1 MALETKQL
9 PKEIVD
15 NLISYKNNYTNSV
28 YNLGELHMRISSLK
42 KELKKMEE
50 DTILY
55 ETDVD
60 KTYDILNT
68 ALADLEKQYPKGEVN
83 LLDGTVIFEN
93 NQ

>member
-55 ETDVD
+55 LLQFNLICV
-60 KTYDILNT
+60 KSYFTYVPIFQPEDNLNIR
-68 ALADLEKQYPKGEVN
+68 LN
-83 LLDGTVIFEN
+83 R
-93 NQ
+93 